1 MRFDELIS
9 KSKRAQ
15 LVTDWSRVLIGS
27 TVENEGD
34 RIYLEVREPRQLGEW
49 LMLGVRTGNRL

>member
-34 RIYLEVREPRQLGEW
+34 RIYLEVLEPRQLGEW